1 MAVLVAVNA
10 PVRLI
15 YDECDQSLQIHF
27 SVSPIIL
34 DNEISWFIVCYI
46 AQHLLKSV
54 GSLTTAIFILIMGC
68 TASRTDIQLGKI
80 DPWVYKEN
88 GSQVDISEE
97 DLQKKREVSIS
108 YLLVIL

>member
-1 MAVLVAVNA
+1 M
-10 PVRLI
+10 I
-15 YDECDQSLQIHF
+15 
-27 SVSPIIL
+27 
-34 DNEISWFIVCYI
+34 
-46 AQHLLKSV
+46 
-54 GSLTTAIFILIMGC
+54 IFILIMGC

>member
-1 MAVLVAVNA
+1 M
-10 PVRLI
+10 I

-34 DNEISWFIVCYI
+34 DNEISWFIVCFI
-46 AQHLLKSV
+46 AQHLPKSV

-108 YLLVIL
+108 

>member
-1 MAVLVAVNA
+1 MNA

-34 DNEISWFIVCYI
+34 DNEISWFIVCFI
-46 AQHLLKSV
+46 SQHLLKSV

-88 GSQVDISEE
+88 GNQVDISEE